1 MQKIYDVLILGGGVA
16 GMSAAIY
23 AKRSGADVAII
34 EKTALGGA
42 TATLSKI
49 ENFPSQIEV
58 DGFSLAQM
66 FSKQVEV
73 LDIETLYDD
82 IDSTDLKGDLKLL
95 NGKLS
100 SYKAKKIIIA
110 TGISYLELG
119 KNENEFLGK
128 GVSYCAVCD
137 ANFFKGQQVCVVSRK
152 GSGIKDAKYL
162 SKIASSVLVLDEE
175 DMSVFA
181 QANKVSNMSVVSNTK
196 VEKVVGKDFVEGVQV
211 MVDGN
216 EKYFEA
222 SAVFVA
228 LGRKPKTDIFGKELA
243 LDALGFIK
251 TDENM
256 QTSISGVYA
265 VGDVRAGVM
274 KQIVTACSD
283 GAIAGKKACENL

>member
-66 FSKQVEV
+66 FSKQVEG

-82 IDSTDLKGDLKLL
+82 IVSTDLKGDLKLL

-100 SYKAKKIIIA
+100 SYKSKKIIIA

-196 VEKVVGKDFVEGVQV
+196 VEKVVGKDFVE
-211 MVDGN
+211 
-216 EKYFEA
+216 
-222 SAVFVA
+222 
-228 LGRKPKTDIFGKELA
+228 
-243 LDALGFIK
+243 
-251 TDENM
+251 
-256 QTSISGVYA
+256 
-265 VGDVRAGVM
+265 
-274 KQIVTACSD
+274 
-283 GAIAGKKACENL
+283 

>member
-42 TATLSKI
+42 IATLTKI
-49 ENFPSQIEV
+49 ENFPSQTEI
-58 DGFSLAQM
+58 DGVSLAQM

-73 LDIETLYDD
+73 LAVETLYDD
-82 IDSTDLKGDLKLL
+82 IISADLKGGLKLL

-100 SYKAKKIIIA
+100 SYKSKKIIIA

-196 VEKVVGKDFVEGVQV
+196 V
-211 MVDGN
+211 
-216 EKYFEA
+216 
-222 SAVFVA
+222 
-228 LGRKPKTDIFGKELA
+228 
-243 LDALGFIK
+243 
-251 TDENM
+251 
-256 QTSISGVYA
+256 
-265 VGDVRAGVM
+265 
-274 KQIVTACSD
+274 
-283 GAIAGKKACENL
+283 